1 VDLESNPL
9 VGIKEMS
16 KSTGPRTPKGKAR
29 SSKNAAKHWIESG
42 RILPEEEH
50 DAAILRRGLEGD
62 FKPQSLIEDEV
73 IDDLVFNRLI
83 KRRIDIAF
91 MREFSKASIENT
103 IKEMDHRERS
113 SVQYWLRMAGLSDE
127 YSTERERAEA
137 LNPDDCVTAL
147 KTLRGL
153 IRERGI
159 QPEDLQKLRELY
171 GDQPTEYAAIAMYL
185 LVPLATKKAEQDKT
199 VETKDDA
206 ERKTDILEMLK
217 TEIQEQERRQ
227 ELAQRILEIEC
238 APDLQEP
245 PRHTLETLLRYRAAN
260 TRELNSLLDSLERI
274 RRLRKNAA

>member
-1 VDLESNPL
+1 
-9 VGIKEMS
+9 MS

-42 RILPEEEH
+42 RILPEEEQ

-62 FKPQSLIEDEV
+62 FKPQSLIEEEV

-91 MREFSKASIENT
+91 TREFSKASIETT

-147 KTLRGL
+147 KTLHGL
-153 IRERGI
+153 IRERGV
-159 QPEDLQKLRELY
+159 QPEDLQKHRELY
-171 GDQPTEYAAIAMYL
+171 GDHPTEYAAIAMYL

-260 TRELNSLLDSLERI
+260 TREFNSLLDSLERI